1 MEIKVSEIVG
11 MGLYGSKLWKHYF
24 FNSDSINY
32 LVKAQSY
39 FTKEQKKIA
48 KLQHKWNIQ

>member
-11 MGLYGSKLWKHYF
+11 ISLNGTKLYRHYF
-24 FNSDSINY
+24 FNGNNINY

-48 KLQHKWNIQ
+48 KHQNKWNM

>member
-1 MEIKVSEIVG
+1 MEIKFSEIVG
-11 MGLYGSKLWKHYF
+11 MGLYGSTLYKHYF
-24 FNSDSINY
+24 FNGDSINY

-48 KLQHKWNIQ
+48 KHQHRWNK